1 MFFKPKKPKKY
12 INKIK
17 ITNKGI
23 EITAKDL
30 LSEND
35 VKEEFLRAN
44 RIINNLNE
52 KR

>member
-23 EITAKDL
+23 EI
-30 LSEND
+30 SEND